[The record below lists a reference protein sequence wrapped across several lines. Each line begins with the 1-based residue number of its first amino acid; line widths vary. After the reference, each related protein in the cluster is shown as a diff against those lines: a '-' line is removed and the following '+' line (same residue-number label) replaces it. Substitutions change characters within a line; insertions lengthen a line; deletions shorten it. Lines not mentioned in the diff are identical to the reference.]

1 MKNRLTF
8 SNVIGILLENKKKT
22 YQQHQLV
29 RNLFSVC
36 LHDSEDF
43 ELTDA
48 DASKYSYWCS
58 GARPIPMEIIRT
70 YEDDNNFDFMKDD
83 FRDKII
89 SNLINES
96 QARSQLEELINDSRD
111 VIGDKKADEMLEVP
125 TLEGFFAEVVR
136 YAILND
142 HTHGTLYSP
151 DLSDKLL
158 SAKVPTATKT
168 FLGRKEELKEAS
180 SLLQEHSLLFVTGI
194 AGIGK
199 SEFSKAYASKNIKK
213 YNNILFFHYEGSLK
227 KCIASLSFSDDT
239 AEMTEE
245 ELFKTHYQTLQ
256 KLRSDSLIILDNF
269 NVLPKDDAFFKEF
282 IRNDFQI
289 IVTTRCRVTTFQILE
304 IKELDREKELTTLFY
319 QHCPSSKSEPE
330 TTADIIVELKGHTL
344 AVCLAALS
352 LSSSGMEP
360 EELLLELKTCGLNIR
375 SRETVELY
383 KDEEFSE
390 ALMIEHLRKLLQLN
404 HLTSEQIDILRN
416 LSLLP
421 VSGVLKNAFKKWLNL
436 ANLNDVNHLIRYGFV
451 IDDEENKKI
460 SLHPLIQD
468 VAVLETIPS
477 VLSCKTMIDSLHLI
491 CLAHGLEV
499 RRPENVIQALISIVD
514 RVVVDEATTY
524 LLFLQDMFPYLD
536 KYLVMDYL
544 PKLTDR
550 IAYVMENYQLHSPC
564 DRALLLDYKAELFF
578 IRKDYGNALKKRL
591 KALELLKSLNS
602 PDVDSKTA
610 SLISNLHNNI
620 SNVYLF
626 LKNGKE
632 ASEHLKIALEIR
644 KEYGIFESHDTLQQ
658 LMNLT
663 NMLILAKEFVQAS
676 EVLSFYEMLVL
687 EHEGDNTFD
696 YAICQLGKGIIALSQ
711 NNPEK
716 AELCLLEAEQ
726 KITIIMGTDN
736 DYTKTCYRYLHNLY
750 SRWHKK
756 EKSLEYREKLLLGKY

>member
-344 AVCLAALS
+344 AVCLAS
-352 LSSSGMEP
+352 F
-360 EELLLELKTCGLNIR
+360 TTIRIQTTLN
-375 SRETVELY
+375 
-383 KDEEFSE
+383 
-390 ALMIEHLRKLLQLN
+390 N
-404 HLTSEQIDILRN
+404 
-416 LSLLP
+416 
-421 VSGVLKNAFKKWLNL
+421 
-436 ANLNDVNHLIRYGFV
+436 
-451 IDDEENKKI
+451 
-460 SLHPLIQD
+460 
-468 VAVLETIPS
+468 
-477 VLSCKTMIDSLHLI
+477 
-491 CLAHGLEV
+491 
-499 RRPENVIQALISIVD
+499 ALI
-514 RVVVDEATTY
+514 
-524 LLFLQDMFPYLD
+524 F
-536 KYLVMDYL
+536 
-544 PKLTDR
+544 
-550 IAYVMENYQLHSPC
+550 
-564 DRALLLDYKAELFF
+564 
-578 IRKDYGNALKKRL
+578 
-591 KALELLKSLNS
+591 
-602 PDVDSKTA
+602 
-610 SLISNLHNNI
+610 LIS
-620 SNVYLF
+620 
-626 LKNGKE
+626 
-632 ASEHLKIALEIR
+632 
-644 KEYGIFESHDTLQQ
+644 
-658 LMNLT
+658 
-663 NMLILAKEFVQAS
+663 
-676 EVLSFYEMLVL
+676 
-687 EHEGDNTFD
+687 
-696 YAICQLGKGIIALSQ
+696 
-711 NNPEK
+711 
-716 AELCLLEAEQ
+716 
-726 KITIIMGTDN
+726 
-736 DYTKTCYRYLHNLY
+736 
-750 SRWHKK
+750 
-756 EKSLEYREKLLLGKY
+756 

>member
-1 MKNRLTF
+1 
-8 SNVIGILLENKKKT
+8 
-22 YQQHQLV
+22 
-29 RNLFSVC
+29 
-36 LHDSEDF
+36 
-43 ELTDA
+43 
-48 DASKYSYWCS
+48 
-58 GARPIPMEIIRT
+58 MEIIRT
-70 YEDDNNFDFMKDD
+70 YKDDNNFDFMKDD

-330 TTADIIVELKGHTL
+330 TTADIIAELKGHTL
-344 AVCLAALS
+344 AICLAALS
-352 LSSSGMEP
+352 FSSSGMEP
-360 EELLLELKTCGLNIR
+360 EDLLLELRTCGLNIR

-602 PDVDSKTA
+602 PGVDSKTA

-676 EVLSFYEMLVL
+676 EALSFYEMLVL

>member
-1 MKNRLTF
+1 MLMQVNTD
-8 SNVIGILLENKKKT
+8 IG
-22 YQQHQLV
+22 
-29 RNLFSVC
+29 
-36 LHDSEDF
+36 
-43 ELTDA
+43 
-48 DASKYSYWCS
+48 
-58 GARPIPMEIIRT
+58 
-70 YEDDNNFDFMKDD
+70 
-83 FRDKII
+83 
-89 SNLINES
+89 
-96 QARSQLEELINDSRD
+96 
-111 VIGDKKADEMLEVP
+111 
-125 TLEGFFAEVVR
+125 
-136 YAILND
+136 
-142 HTHGTLYSP
+142 
-151 DLSDKLL
+151 
-158 SAKVPTATKT
+158 
-168 FLGRKEELKEAS
+168 
-180 SLLQEHSLLFVTGI
+180 
-194 AGIGK
+194 
-199 SEFSKAYASKNIKK
+199 
-213 YNNILFFHYEGSLK
+213 
-227 KCIASLSFSDDT
+227 
-239 AEMTEE
+239 
-245 ELFKTHYQTLQ
+245 
-256 KLRSDSLIILDNF
+256 
-269 NVLPKDDAFFKEF
+269 KEF

-289 IVTTRCRVTTFQILE
+289 IVTTRCKITAFQTLE

-319 QHCPSSKSEPE
+319 QHCPSAKSEPE
-330 TTADIIVELKGHTL
+330 TTADIIAELKGHTL
-344 AVCLAALS
+344 AICLAALS
-352 LSSSGMEP
+352 LSASGMEP
-360 EELLLELKTCGLNIR
+360 EDLLLELRTCGLNIR
-375 SRETVELY
+375 SAETVELY

-404 HLTSEQIDILRN
+404 HLTSEQIDVLRN

-436 ANLNDVNHLIRYGFV
+436 ATLNDVNHLIRYGFV

-460 SLHPLIQD
+460 SLHPMIQD

-499 RRPENVIQALISIVD
+499 RRPENVILALISIVD
-514 RVVVDEATTY
+514 RVVVDEAATY

-626 LKNGKE
+626 LQNGKE

-663 NMLILAKEFVQAS
+663 NMLILAKEFVQAR
-676 EVLSFYEMLVL
+676 EVLSFYETLVL
-687 EHEGDNTFD
+687 EHEGNNSFD
-696 YAICQLGKGIIALSQ
+696 YAI
-711 NNPEK
+711 
-716 AELCLLEAEQ
+716 
-726 KITIIMGTDN
+726 
-736 DYTKTCYRYLHNLY
+736 
-750 SRWHKK
+750 
-756 EKSLEYREKLLLGKY
+756 